1 MREPIV
7 RNSGRIRRRRPRRE
21 LGVVFRWESDILA
34 RMIYKWMGLIFAG
47 FLVAS
52 CARAELAAPAEAGQ
66 GGMAVSKLLEEHH
79 YNAKR
84 LDDGMAKEMLKNYL
98 NALDYNHFFF
108 LQSDIDGFQH
118 FSTELDE
125 DLILGNIQ
133 PALAIYRVF
142 SNRLEQASLAVK
154 DLLQENYAFV
164 GTDTMVIDR
173 HESPWPATELERRDL
188 LRQHVKFEL
197 LEERLNKEKPE
208 AAIKT
213 INRRYDTLLR
223 NLHETDLDTIAGV
236 YLNSLAALYDPHT
249 QYLPPSSAE
258 DFAINMRLSLSGI
271 GAVLESKDGYAKI
284 VSIVP
289 GGPAALDKRLKVND
303 RIVSVAQEDG
313 PMVDVVDMKLNRV
326 VQQIRGKKGTQVR
339 LRIIPADAPDSSI
352 RSEITLI
359 RDEIK
364 LTEQE
369 AKAKI
374 ITHPSP
380 GGPVRLGYI
389 DLPSFYL
396 DQQGGPAGK
405 SSSRDVRKLLGKLQ
419 TEKVAGLILDLRQNT
434 GGSLQEAI
442 TLTGLFIDE
451 GPVVQVKDP
460 QGRISVGRDPEHGV
474 AFDGPMVVLVNH
486 SSASASE
493 ILAAA
498 LQDYGRA
505 LIVGDQ
511 STFGKGTVQQLLM
524 LDELLPLKHHDA
536 TGVGQLK
543 LTIQKFYRVS
553 GGATQSH
560 GVTPD
565 IVLPSMLDAVKF
577 GENYLPHYLPYDE
590 IPAVPIERW
599 NRPVPP
605 VAALRQRVAERVAR
619 DPEFRYIIDDT
630 ARLKAKADEKTT
642 ALNEAARLAEKLENE
657 NRVAARKAERAARH
671 IVPLPTTEITIASLT
686 GSTNQIAAITRKVL
700 ETADQNSKADS
711 AKPPAPADD
720 TPPAPDPTYNEG
732 LNILADYIQLLSNP
746 PATN

>member
-1 MREPIV
+1 MQPAARHLGGILTRPPGCEV
-7 RNSGRIRRRRPRRE
+7 GVVIRRK
-21 LGVVFRWESDILA
+21 SDILA
-34 RMIYKWMGLIFAG
+34 VMIDKWLRLIFVG
-47 FLVAS
+47 MMVACS
-52 CARAELAAPAEAGQ
+52 ARAELASPAEAGQ
-66 GGMAVSKLLEEHH
+66 VGMAVSKLLEEHH

-84 LDDGMAKEMLKNYL
+84 LDDTMAKEMLKNYL

-108 LQSDIDGFQH
+108 LQSDVDGFQH

-125 DLILGNIQ
+125 DLIVGDVQ

-142 SNRLEQASLAVK
+142 SNRLEQASLAIK

-164 GTDTMVIDR
+164 GPDTLVIDR
-173 HESPWPATELERRDL
+173 HESPWPATELERREL

-197 LEERLNKEKPE
+197 LEERLNKEKPD
-208 AAIKT
+208 AAIK
-213 INRRYDTLLR
+213 IIKRRYDTLLR
-223 NLHETDLDTIAGV
+223 NLHETDLDTITGV
-236 YLNSLAALYDPHT
+236 YLNSLAELYDPHT

-284 VSIVP
+284 VSLVP

-303 RIVSVAQEDG
+303 RIVSVAQADG

-339 LRIIPADAPDSSI
+339 LRIIPGDSPDSSM
-352 RSEITLI
+352 RSEISLI

-374 ITHPSP
+374 ITQPTP
-380 GGPVRLGYI
+380 GGPVRLGYL

-396 DQQGGPAGK
+396 DQKGGADGK
-405 SSSRDVRKLLGKLQ
+405 SSARDVRKLLEKLQ
-419 TEKVAGLILDLRQNT
+419 AEKIAGLVLDLRQNT

-442 TLTGLFIDE
+442 ALTGLFIDE

-474 AFDGPMVVLVNH
+474 AFAGPMVVLVNH

-511 STFGKGTVQQLLM
+511 ATFGKGTVQQLLM

-553 GGATQSH
+553 GGSTQSH

-577 GENYLPHYLPYDE
+577 GENHLPHFLPYDE
-590 IPAVPIERW
+590 IPAVPIARW
-599 NRPVPP
+599 NQPAPP
-605 VAALRQRVAERVAR
+605 LAALRQRATERVAH
-619 DPEFRYIIDDT
+619 DPEFRYIMDDT
-630 ARLKAKADEKTT
+630 DRLKAKSAEKTV

-657 NRVAARKAERAARH
+657 NRAAARKAERAARH
-671 IVPLPTTEITIASLT
+671 VIPYPTTEITLASLT
-686 GSTNQIAAITRKVL
+686 GSTNQVAAITRKVL

-711 AKPPAPADD
+711 TKPPAAPDD
-720 TPPAPDPTYNEG
+720 TPPAPDPIYNEG
-732 LNILADYIQLLSNP
+732 LNILADYIQLLGNQT
-746 PATN
+746 AKN